1 MDNGTFLSCWYA
13 RSAAVS
19 GRPRCARYGLGRR
32 SLMSKG
38 PCPLTA
44 RCGMGRLCGERR
56 ADGASV
62 ASAFMRKKRG
72 LRQAAAHIAGPCVRP
87 APSEP
92 PPRAPAPTARAVR
105 PHQPRNP
112 HRASV
117 SSARRARREAS
128 ALWAVGPKAQSDP
141 KRGSETMSATGR
153 EARMI
158 EQPGARNAPPR
169 TATLT
174 TPEPTFPHPPS
185 EVWRAAALQNAF
197 RIRRH
202 ARWIRQPCASKA
214 TLRRPPPGEP
224 AAKPPA
230 K

>member
-1 MDNGTFLSCWYA
+1 MDNGTFLSCWYARCWYA

-105 PHQPRNP
+105 PHHPRNP

-117 SSARRARREAS
+117 SSAFMRKKRVSQHPAAHIAGPLAR
-128 ALWAVGPKAQSDP
+128 
-141 KRGSETMSATGR
+141 
-153 EARMI
+153 
-158 EQPGARNAPPR
+158 
-169 TATLT
+169 TL
-174 TPEPTFPHPPS
+174 PQRF
-185 EVWRAAALQNAF
+185 
-197 RIRRH
+197 
-202 ARWIRQPCASKA
+202 
-214 TLRRPPPGEP
+214 GEP
-224 AAKPPA
+224 QLSKMHSKSPVPSPNLRFGEGIPRERGTGCPLPA
-230 K
+230 GGLPR